1 MPAECQSVHKRTHP
15 ARLAA
20 LTRIQKQPAPL
31 RTRPASGG
39 LEATRDHP
47 MTREEFAKWK
57 HTLLPTLRRPGD
69 PPPRV
74 MEHGRSPVGE
84 GQFTAN
90 LKALLKSNAHRGS
103 VLVRGFRLYHIA
115 LRENDEWGDWGGQNA
130 WKASFHVVVGHPP
143 AEGSTK
149 WIYECANLPPD
160 EEDIG
165 VPYIFVPSS
174 RGHAELSDE
183 AVLSNKWVM
192 GYVVG
197 GNAHFCEMVVL
208 DQKLRGRRR
217 SVLGTSPEAVVSK
230 RAQKCY
236 LMPGFEKWH
245 RAREIDDPIDCVAES
260 MGFPVV
266 DIDSCLDIDDLK
278 ELKAAIANNSDALV
292 DGLETLTLQMTMAMQ
307 HKNNEVTDVQMMEC
321 FFDHYDRMRVRIEK
335 RQSEIMDKELARM
348 GYLAQGSGQGSL

>member
-1 MPAECQSVHKRTHP
+1 MPVECQSKRPTRSV
-15 ARLAA
+15 A
-20 LTRIQKQPAPL
+20 RIQKQPAPL

-39 LEATRDHP
+39 LETTRDHP

-57 HTLLPTLRRPGD
+57 RTLLPTLRQPGD

-74 MEHGRSPVGE
+74 MEHGRSPVGD

-90 LKALLKSNAHRGS
+90 LKALLRCNAHRGS

-174 RGHAELSDE
+174 RGHAELNDE

-278 ELKAAIANNSDALV
+278 ELKAAIADNTDALV
-292 DGLETLTLQMTMAMQ
+292 DGLETLTMQMTMATQ
-307 HKNNEVTDVQMMEC
+307 RKHGEITDAQMMEC
-321 FFDHYDRMRVRIEK
+321 FFDHYDKQRVRIEK
-335 RQSEIMDKELARM
+335 RQSDIMDKELARM